1 VRRSAFVVALA
12 SVVALVLAAQAL
24 ALVVVRRDPDDF
36 EVAPDVQTTTK
47 RVFQEGDGSWRFR
60 ISTSGDVGPD
70 YRMTV
75 ELDTRGGPA
84 ADFAMVATVVNEDVI
99 SCNVHR
105 VGGPRIA
112 SNCHADAFRAWWGVA
127 RRDLDHTK
135 PIRWRIVAKKTLQFG
150 GAVTDVAPDNGW
162 FV

>member
-1 VRRSAFVVALA
+1 MRRSAFVVALA

-24 ALVVVRRDPDDF
+24 ALVVVRHDPDDF

-47 RVFQEGDGSWRFR
+47 RVFRAGDGSWRFR
-60 ISTSGDVGPD
+60 ISASGDVGPD

-75 ELDTRGGPA
+75 MLDTRGGPA
-84 ADFAMVATVVNEDVI
+84 ADYAMVATVVNEGVI

-105 VGGPRIA
+105 IGGPRIE
-112 SNCHADAFRAWWGVA
+112 SNCDADAFRAWWGVA

-135 PIRWRIVAKKTLQFG
+135 RIRWRIVAKKTRSSV
-150 GAVTDVAPDNGW
+150 GAVTDVAPDAGW